1 MVTEAVLD
9 QAVKSMVPEAT
20 SSPGSYRI
28 PQKDLEMATAEVLSP
43 WPHAALQQ
51 IDRVRELFLRQP
63 NADLSG
69 IRPIVARSWYRSRA
83 AGVDGVADRGFF
95 GEGRIDEHTMA
106 AAGPHLQK
114 LDEVAADLGGYIS
127 LTAPNGVLV
136 KASFLRDDGF
146 PAGYSL
152 LEESCGSNGEGLA
165 LEEGRGVWLAPEEHF
180 REDMR
185 GNWCFA
191 SLVRDPFH
199 NRVRAVIGLTLPA
212 NRVPA
217 LEPSSTLLMLEG
229 VASRIER
236 DIEVRTS
243 SRERALLS
251 EYLRISRR
259 RGNRAVIAVDGK
271 NSLQNA
277 SALAMLVDSDF
288 SIVSGYAKAVMSS
301 GRDMTCEVML
311 QGPGLS
317 TLEISPVTL
326 SAANIG
332 AIVVVRP
339 HAPAK
344 EHAEAAASIAS
355 RLESLPQGT
364 AERLMKHVEGTSTEF
379 KRTLNLAR
387 KAVDQER
394 SVVMIGESGSGKL
407 RLASAIASL
416 RGGQMVVDARS
427 GALRAPQFMDVL
439 HQVATKLP
447 ATLIVEHADEISQ
460 HEASEIAHNL
470 RGNSATKLI
479 FTITRPT
486 DATLLLSEAFDV
498 LEISVAPLRN
508 RREDIPQLANAIA
521 AELGERRLSRRL
533 ITTLTHADWPRNIDQ
548 LRAVV
553 CNAVE
558 RAEGAEVTVDDL
570 PQGFHRVLTKG
581 RLSRLEDAELSEL
594 RTALQEAEGNRSL
607 AAENLQ
613 IGRSTLY
620 RRMDYFR
627 SRGFDL

>member
-1 MVTEAVLD
+1 M
-9 QAVKSMVPEAT
+9 S
-20 SSPGSYRI
+20 
-28 PQKDLEMATAEVLSP
+28 AELLTP
-43 WPHAALQQ
+43 WPLETPHETN
-51 IDRVRELFLRQP
+51 RVRELFLMQP
-63 NADLSG
+63 HADLSG

-83 AGVDGVADRGFF
+83 AGVDAFADRGFYD
-95 GEGRIDEHTMA
+95 EGRVDEYTIA

-114 LDEVAADLGGYIS
+114 LDEVAADLGGYVNI
-127 LTAPNGVLV
+127 TAPNGVLV
-136 KASFLRDDGF
+136 KADFLRDDGF

-212 NRVPA
+212 NRVPS

-243 SRERALLS
+243 SKERALLS
-251 EYLRISRR
+251 EYLRVSRR
-259 RGNRAVIAVDGK
+259 RGNRPVIAVDGK

-277 SALAMLVDSDF
+277 AATATLADNDF
-288 SIVSGYAKAVMSS
+288 SIISGYAKAVMSS
-301 GRDMTCEVML
+301 GRDVNCEVML
-311 QGPGLS
+311 QGPGVS

-326 SAANIG
+326 SAANVG

-339 HAPAK
+339 HAPGK
-344 EHAEAAASIAS
+344 EQRAGAARGALTLEAP
-355 RLESLPQGT
+355 PQPT
-364 AERLMKHVEGTSTEF
+364 AERLLKHLNGTSTEF

-387 KAVDQER
+387 KAVDQDR
-394 SVVMIGESGSGKL
+394 SVVLIGELGSGKL
-407 RLASAIASL
+407 RLANVIASL
-416 RGGQMVVDARS
+416 RGGQMVVDAR
-427 GALRAPQFMDVL
+427 GGDLRNPNLRDVL
-439 HQVATKLP
+439 HRVATELP
-447 ATLIVEHADEISQ
+447 ATLIVEHADELSQ
-460 HEASEIAHNL
+460 NEATEVAHHL
-470 RGNSATKLI
+470 RANSNTKLI

-508 RREDIPQLANAIA
+508 RREDIPHLANAIA
-521 AELGERRLSRRL
+521 EELGERRLSRRL

-553 CNAVE
+553 SNAVE
-558 RAEGAEVTVDDL
+558 RAEGAEVTADDL
-570 PQGFHRVLTKG
+570 PQGFHRILTKG

-594 RTALQEAEGNRSL
+594 RTALQEAKGNRSL
-607 AAENLQ
+607 AAETLQ

>member
-1 MVTEAVLD
+1 MA
-9 QAVKSMVPEAT
+9 A
-20 SSPGSYRI
+20 
-28 PQKDLEMATAEVLSP
+28 EMLSP
-43 WPHAALQQ
+43 WPHNSL
-51 IDRVRELFLRQP
+51 RETNRLRELFLMQP
-63 NADLSG
+63 HTDLRG

-83 AGVDGVADRGFF
+83 AGVDAVADRGFF
-95 GEGRIDEHTMA
+95 DEGRVDEYTIQ

-114 LDEVAADLGGYIS
+114 LDEVAADLGGYVN

-136 KASFLRDDGF
+136 KADFLRDDGF

-199 NRVRAVIGLTLPA
+199 NRVRAVVGLTLPA
-212 NRVPA
+212 NRVSN

-243 SRERALLS
+243 SRERALLN
-251 EYLRISRR
+251 EYLKISRR
-259 RGNRAVIAVDGK
+259 RGNRAVIALDGK
-271 NSLQNA
+271 NSLQNTTA
-277 SALAMLVDSDF
+277 TTSLQDSDF
-288 SIVSGYAKAVMSS
+288 SIISGYATAVMSS
-301 GRDMTCEVML
+301 GRGLNCEVML

-317 TLEISPVTL
+317 TLEVSPVTL
-326 SAANIG
+326 SAANVG

-339 HAPAK
+339 HAPNNERAVT
-344 EHAEAAASIAS
+344 AAVIPPQ
-355 RLESLPQGT
+355 RESSPQGT
-364 AERLMKHVEGTSTEF
+364 AERLMKHLDGTSTEF

-387 KAVDQER
+387 KAVDEGR
-394 SVVMIGESGSGKL
+394 SVMMIGELGSGKH

-416 RGGQMVVDARS
+416 RGGHMAIDARS
-427 GALRAPQFMDVL
+427 GALKNLQFRDVL
-439 HQVATKLP
+439 HRVATELP
-447 ATLIVEHADEISQ
+447 ATLIIEHADELSQ
-460 HEASEIAHNL
+460 NEASEIARNL

-479 FTITRPT
+479 FTIARPT
-486 DATLLLSEAFDV
+486 DATLLLSESFDA
-498 LEISVAPLRN
+498 LEVPVAPLRN
-508 RREDIPQLANAIA
+508 RREDIPQLATAIA
-521 AELGERRLSRRL
+521 EELGERRLSRRL
-533 ITTLTHADWPRNIDQ
+533 VSTLTQADWPRNIDQ
-548 LRAVV
+548 LRSVV
-553 CNAVE
+553 SNAVE
-558 RAEGAEVTVDDL
+558 RSEGAEVTVDDL
-570 PQGFHRVLTKG
+570 SQGFHRVLTKG

-594 RTALQEAEGNRSL
+594 RTALQEAKGNRSL
-607 AAENLQ
+607 AAETLQ

-627 SRGFDL
+627 SRGIDL

>member
-1 MVTEAVLD
+1 M
-9 QAVKSMVPEAT
+9 S
-20 SSPGSYRI
+20 
-28 PQKDLEMATAEVLSP
+28 AEVLSS
-43 WPHAALQQ
+43 WPYETP
-51 IDRVRELFLRQP
+51 RETNRLREIFLMQP
-63 NADLSG
+63 HADLSG
-69 IRPIVARSWYRSRA
+69 IRPMVARSWYRSRA
-83 AGVDGVADRGFF
+83 AGVDAFADRGFYD
-95 GEGRIDEHTMA
+95 EGRVDEYTIA
-106 AAGPHLQK
+106 AAGTHLRK
-114 LDEVAADLGGYIS
+114 LDEVAADLGGYVNI
-127 LTAPNGVLV
+127 TAPNGVLV

-212 NRVPA
+212 NRVST

-243 SRERALLS
+243 SKERALLS
-251 EYLRISRR
+251 EYLRVSRR

-271 NSLQNA
+271 NALQNA
-277 SALAMLVDSDF
+277 SATATLVDSDF
-288 SIVSGYAKAVMSS
+288 SVVCGYAKAVMSS
-301 GRDMTCEVML
+301 GRDMNCEVML

-317 TLEISPVTL
+317 TLEIAPVSL
-326 SAANIG
+326 SSANVG

-344 EHAEAAASIAS
+344 ERSNAASGAAIA
-355 RLESLPQGT
+355 LESAPKGT
-364 AERLMKHVEGTSTEF
+364 AERLLKHVDGTSTEF
-379 KRTLNLAR
+379 KRTLNLAQ
-387 KAVDQER
+387 KAVDQDR
-394 SVVMIGESGSGKL
+394 SVVMFGEVGSGKL
-407 RLASAIASL
+407 RLAGAIAAL
-416 RGGQMVVDARS
+416 RGGQMVVDARN
-427 GALRAPQFMDVL
+427 GDLRNTSLRDIL
-439 HQVATKLP
+439 HRVATELP
-447 ATLIVEHADEISQ
+447 STLIVEHADELSQ
-460 HEASEIAHNL
+460 NEASEIARNL
-470 RGNSATKLI
+470 QGIAATRLI

-486 DATLLLSEAFDV
+486 EATLLLSEAFDV

-521 AELGERRLSRRL
+521 KELGERKLSRRL

-553 CNAVE
+553 SNAVE
-558 RAEGAEVTVDDL
+558 RAEGAEVTLDDL

-594 RTALQEAEGNRSL
+594 RTALQEAGGNRSL
-607 AAENLQ
+607 AAETLQ

>member
-1 MVTEAVLD
+1 MA
-9 QAVKSMVPEAT
+9 A
-20 SSPGSYRI
+20 
-28 PQKDLEMATAEVLSP
+28 EMLSP
-43 WPHAALQQ
+43 WPHNSL
-51 IDRVRELFLRQP
+51 RETNRLRELFLMQP
-63 NADLSG
+63 HTDLRG

-83 AGVDGVADRGFF
+83 AGVDAVADRGFF
-95 GEGRIDEHTMA
+95 DEGRVDEYTIQ

-114 LDEVAADLGGYIS
+114 LDEVAADLGGYVN

-136 KASFLRDDGF
+136 KADFLRDDGF

-199 NRVRAVIGLTLPA
+199 NRVRAVVGLTLPA
-212 NRVPA
+212 NRVST

-243 SRERALLS
+243 SRERALLN
-251 EYLRISRR
+251 EYLKISRR
-259 RGNRAVIAVDGK
+259 RGNRAVIALDGK
-271 NSLQNA
+271 NSLQNTTA
-277 SALAMLVDSDF
+277 TTSLQDSDF
-288 SIVSGYAKAVMSS
+288 SIISGYATAVMSS
-301 GRDMTCEVML
+301 GRGLNCEVML

-317 TLEISPVTL
+317 TLEVSPVTL
-326 SAANIG
+326 SAANVG

-339 HAPAK
+339 HAPNNERAVT
-344 EHAEAAASIAS
+344 AAVIPPQ
-355 RLESLPQGT
+355 RESSPQGT
-364 AERLMKHVEGTSTEF
+364 AERLMKHLDGTSTEF

-387 KAVDQER
+387 KAVDEGR
-394 SVVMIGESGSGKL
+394 SVMMIGELGSGKH

-416 RGGQMVVDARS
+416 RGGHMAIDARS
-427 GALRAPQFMDVL
+427 GALKNLQFRDVL
-439 HQVATKLP
+439 HRVATELP
-447 ATLIVEHADEISQ
+447 ATLIIEHADELSQ
-460 HEASEIAHNL
+460 NEASEIARNL

-479 FTITRPT
+479 FTIARPT
-486 DATLLLSEAFDV
+486 DATLLLSESFDA
-498 LEISVAPLRN
+498 LEVPVAPLRN
-508 RREDIPQLANAIA
+508 RREDIPQLATAIA
-521 AELGERRLSRRL
+521 EELGERRLSRRL
-533 ITTLTHADWPRNIDQ
+533 VSTLTQADWPRNIDQ
-548 LRAVV
+548 LRSVV
-553 CNAVE
+553 SNAVE
-558 RAEGAEVTVDDL
+558 RSEGAEVRVDDL
-570 PQGFHRVLTKG
+570 SQGFHRVLTKG

-594 RTALQEAEGNRSL
+594 RTALQEAKGNRSL
-607 AAENLQ
+607 AAETLQ

-627 SRGFDL
+627 SRGIDL

>member
-1 MVTEAVLD
+1 
-9 QAVKSMVPEAT
+9 
-20 SSPGSYRI
+20 
-28 PQKDLEMATAEVLSP
+28 MASAEVLSP
-43 WPHAALQQ
+43 WPYESLRETN
-51 IDRVRELFLRQP
+51 RVRELFLMQP
-63 NADLSG
+63 HADLTG

-83 AGVDGVADRGFF
+83 AGVDAVADRGFF
-95 GEGRIDEHTMA
+95 DEGRVDEHTIH

-114 LDEVAADLGGYIS
+114 LDEVAADLGGYVS

-136 KASFLRDDGF
+136 KADFLRDDGF

-212 NRVPA
+212 NRVST

-259 RGNRAVIAVDGK
+259 RGNRAVIALDGK
-271 NSLQNA
+271 NSLLNA
-277 SALAMLVDSDF
+277 SATASLEDRDF
-288 SIVSGYAKAVMSS
+288 SIISGYAKAVMSS
-301 GRDMTCEVML
+301 GRDMNCEVML
-311 QGPGLS
+311 QGPGLA
-317 TLEISPVTL
+317 TLEVSPVTL

-339 HAPAK
+339 HSPSK
-344 EHAEAAASIAS
+344 ERSVETKSPPQELEGSIQGAAD
-355 RLESLPQGT
+355 RLLSQLD
-364 AERLMKHVEGTSTEF
+364 GTSTEF

-387 KAVDQER
+387 KAVDQVR
-394 SVVMIGESGSGKL
+394 SVVMIGELGSGKR

-416 RGGQMVVDARS
+416 RGSQMVVDARS
-427 GALRAPQFMDVL
+427 GALRNPQLRDVL
-439 HQVATKLP
+439 HRVATELP
-447 ATLIVEHADEISQ
+447 STLIVEHADELSQ
-460 HEASEIAHNL
+460 NEASEIAQSL

-479 FTITRPT
+479 FTIARPT
-486 DATLLLSEAFDV
+486 DATLLLSESFDV

-521 AELGERRLSRRL
+521 EELGERRLSRRL

-553 CNAVE
+553 SNAVE

-594 RTALQEAEGNRSL
+594 RTALTEANGNRSL
-607 AAENLQ
+607 AAETLQ

>member
-1 MVTEAVLD
+1 M
-9 QAVKSMVPEAT
+9 Q
-20 SSPGSYRI
+20 
-28 PQKDLEMATAEVLSP
+28 
-43 WPHAALQQ
+43 PHA
-51 IDRVRELFLRQP
+51 
-63 NADLSG
+63 DLTG

-83 AGVDGVADRGFF
+83 AGVDAVADRGFF
-95 GEGRIDEHTMA
+95 DEGRVDEYTIH

-114 LDEVAADLGGYIS
+114 LDEVAADLGGYVS

-136 KASFLRDDGF
+136 KADFLRDDGF

-212 NRVPA
+212 NRVST

-259 RGNRAVIAVDGK
+259 RGNRAVIALDGK
-271 NSLQNA
+271 NSLLNA
-277 SALAMLVDSDF
+277 SATASLEDSDF
-288 SIVSGYAKAVMSS
+288 SIISGYAKAVMSS

-311 QGPGLS
+311 QGPGPA
-317 TLEISPVTL
+317 TLEVSPVTL
-326 SAANIG
+326 SAANVG

-339 HAPAK
+339 HAPSK
-344 EHAEAAASIAS
+344 ERTVETKSVPQQ
-355 RLESLPQGT
+355 LEGAGQGT
-364 AERLMKHVEGTSTEF
+364 VDRLMSQLDGTSTEF

-394 SVVMIGESGSGKL
+394 SVVMIGELGSGKR

-427 GALRAPQFMDVL
+427 GALRNPQFRDLV
-439 HQVATKLP
+439 HRVTTELP
-447 ATLIVEHADEISQ
+447 QTLIVEHADELSQ
-460 HEASEIAHNL
+460 NEASEIAQSL
-470 RGNSATKLI
+470 RGNTATKLI
-479 FTITRPT
+479 FTIARPT

-508 RREDIPQLANAIA
+508 RREDIPQLANAVA
-521 AELGERRLSRRL
+521 EELGERRLSRRL

-553 CNAVE
+553 SNAVE

-594 RTALQEAEGNRSL
+594 RSALTEANGNRSL
-607 AAENLQ
+607 AAETLQ

>member
-1 MVTEAVLD
+1 
-9 QAVKSMVPEAT
+9 
-20 SSPGSYRI
+20 
-28 PQKDLEMATAEVLSP
+28 MASAEVLSP
-43 WPHAALQQ
+43 WPHETLRQT
-51 IDRVRELFLRQP
+51 DRLRELFLMQP
-63 NADLSG
+63 HADLTG

-83 AGVDGVADRGFF
+83 AGVDAVADRGFF
-95 GEGRIDEHTMA
+95 DEGRVDEYTIN

-114 LDEVAADLGGYIS
+114 LDEVAADLGGYVSI
-127 LTAPNGVLV
+127 TAPNGVLV
-136 KASFLRDDGF
+136 KANFLRDDGF

-212 NRVPA
+212 NRVSS

-243 SRERALLS
+243 SKERALLS

-259 RGNRAVIAVDGK
+259 RGNRAVIALDGK
-271 NSLQNA
+271 NSLLNA
-277 SALAMLVDSDF
+277 SATATLEDSDF
-288 SIVSGYAKAVMSS
+288 SIISGYAKSVMSS
-301 GRDMTCEVML
+301 GRDMHCEVML

-317 TLEISPVTL
+317 TLEVSPVTL
-326 SAANIG
+326 SAANAG

-339 HAPAK
+339 HAPSK
-344 EHAEAAASIAS
+344 ERVVDARKMPQQTEVA
-355 RLESLPQGT
+355 LQGT
-364 AERLMKHVEGTSTEF
+364 AERLMKHLDGTSTEF

-394 SVVMIGESGSGKL
+394 SVVMIGELGSGKR
-407 RLASAIASL
+407 RLAGAIASL
-416 RGGQMVVDARS
+416 RGGQMAVDARS
-427 GALRAPQFMDVL
+427 GALRGQQFSDVL
-439 HQVATKLP
+439 HRVTTELP
-447 ATLIVEHADEISQ
+447 STLVIEHADELSQ
-460 HEASEIAHNL
+460 NEAGEIAKGL
-470 RGNSATKLI
+470 RGNTTTKLI

-521 AELGERRLSRRL
+521 EELGERRLSRRL

-553 CNAVE
+553 SNAVE

-570 PQGFHRVLTKG
+570 PQGFQRVLTKG

-594 RTALQEAEGNRSL
+594 RTALQEANGNRSL
-607 AAENLQ
+607 AAETLQ

>member
-1 MVTEAVLD
+1 M
-9 QAVKSMVPEAT
+9 S
-20 SSPGSYRI
+20 
-28 PQKDLEMATAEVLSP
+28 AEVLSP
-43 WPHAALQQ
+43 WPYESLRET
-51 IDRVRELFLRQP
+51 DRLRELFLMQP
-63 NADLSG
+63 HADLSG

-83 AGVDGVADRGFF
+83 AGVDAVADRGIYD
-95 GEGRIDEHTMA
+95 EGRVDEYTIA

-114 LDEVAADLGGYIS
+114 LDEVAADLGGYVN

-212 NRVPA
+212 NRVTT

-243 SRERALLS
+243 SKERALLS

-277 SALAMLVDSDF
+277 SATATLVDSDF
-288 SIVSGYAKAVMSS
+288 SIISGYAKAVMSS
-301 GRDMTCEVML
+301 GRDMNCEAML

-326 SAANIG
+326 SSANVG
-332 AIVVVRP
+332 AIVVVRS
-339 HAPAK
+339 HSPAK
-344 EHAEAAASIAS
+344 ERAVTAASAPLT
-355 RLESLPQGT
+355 LESSPQGT
-364 AERLMKHVEGTSTEF
+364 AERLMKHVDGTSTEF
-379 KRTLNLAR
+379 KRTLNMAR
-387 KAVDQER
+387 KAVDQDR
-394 SVVMIGESGSGKL
+394 SVVLIGELGSGKL

-416 RGGQMVVDARS
+416 RGGHMAVDARS
-427 GALRAPQFMDVL
+427 GALRNPNFRDVL
-439 HQVATKLP
+439 HRVATELP
-447 ATLIVEHADEISQ
+447 ATLIVEHADELSQ
-460 HEASEIAHNL
+460 NEAGEIARNL
-470 RGNSATKLI
+470 RGNPTTKLI
-479 FTITRPT
+479 LTIARPT

-521 AELGERRLSRRL
+521 EELGQRRLSRRL

-553 CNAVE
+553 SNAVE
-558 RAEGAEVTVDDL
+558 RAQGAEVTVDDL

-594 RTALQEAEGNRSL
+594 RTALQEAKGNRSL
-607 AAENLQ
+607 AAETLQ

>member
-1 MVTEAVLD
+1 M
-9 QAVKSMVPEAT
+9 S
-20 SSPGSYRI
+20 
-28 PQKDLEMATAEVLSP
+28 AEVLSP
-43 WPHAALQQ
+43 WPHESLRET
-51 IDRVRELFLRQP
+51 DRLRELFLVQP
-63 NADLSG
+63 HADLTG
-69 IRPIVARSWYRSRA
+69 LRPIVARSWYRSRA
-83 AGVDGVADRGFF
+83 AGVDAAADRGVFD
-95 GEGRIDEHTMA
+95 EGRVDEYTIA
-106 AAGPHLQK
+106 AAAPHLQK
-114 LDEVAADLGGYIS
+114 LDEVAADLGGYVN

-136 KASFLRDDGF
+136 KADFLRDDGF

-212 NRVPA
+212 DRVTS

-243 SRERALLS
+243 SKERALLS
-251 EYLRISRR
+251 EYLRITRR

-277 SALAMLVDSDF
+277 SAMATLVDSDS
-288 SIVSGYAKAVMSS
+288 SIISGYAKAVMSS
-301 GRDMTCEVML
+301 GRDMNCEVML

-326 SAANIG
+326 STANVG

-339 HAPAK
+339 HSPAK
-344 EHAEAAASIAS
+344 ERSVTAATVPPA
-355 RLESLPQGT
+355 LESSLQGT
-364 AERLMKHVEGTSTEF
+364 AERLMKHLDGTSTEF
-379 KRTLNLAR
+379 RRTLNLAR
-387 KAVDQER
+387 KAVEQDR
-394 SVVMIGESGSGKL
+394 SVVMIGEVGSGKVH
-407 RLASAIASL
+407 LASAIASL
-416 RGGQMVVDARS
+416 RGGRMIVDARS
-427 GALRAPQFMDVL
+427 GDLRNPNFRDVL
-439 HQVATKLP
+439 HRVTNELP
-447 ATLIVEHADEISQ
+447 ATLIVEHADELSQ
-460 HEASEIAHNL
+460 NEASEIARNL
-470 RGNSATKLI
+470 RGNSITKLI
-479 FTITRPT
+479 FTIARPT
-486 DATLLLSEAFDV
+486 DATLLLSEAFAV
-498 LEISVAPLRN
+498 LEISLTPLRN
-508 RREDIPQLANAIA
+508 RREDIPQLAHAIA
-521 AELGERRLSRRL
+521 EELGERKLSRRL

-553 CNAVE
+553 SNAVE
-558 RAEGAEVTVDDL
+558 RADGVEVTVDDL

-594 RTALQEAEGNRSL
+594 RTALQEAKGNRSL
-607 AAENLQ
+607 AAETLQ

-627 SRGFDL
+627 SRGFEL

>member
-1 MVTEAVLD
+1 
-9 QAVKSMVPEAT
+9 
-20 SSPGSYRI
+20 
-28 PQKDLEMATAEVLSP
+28 MASAEVLSP
-43 WPHAALQQ
+43 WLPHESLRET
-51 IDRVRELFLRQP
+51 DRVRELFLMQP
-63 NADLSG
+63 HADLTG

-83 AGVDGVADRGFF
+83 AGVDAVADRGFF
-95 GEGRIDEHTMA
+95 DEGRVDEYTIQ

-114 LDEVAADLGGYIS
+114 LDDVAADLGGYVS

-136 KASFLRDDGF
+136 KANFLRDDGF

-212 NRVPA
+212 RRVST

-251 EYLRISRR
+251 EYLTVSRR
-259 RGNRAVIAVDGK
+259 RGNRAVIALDGK
-271 NSLQNA
+271 NSLLNA
-277 SALAMLVDSDF
+277 SAMATLEDSDF
-288 SIVSGYAKAVMSS
+288 SVISGYAKAVMSS
-301 GRDMTCEVML
+301 GRELKCEVSL
-311 QGPGLS
+311 QGSGLS
-317 TLEISPVTL
+317 TLEVSPVTL
-326 SAANIG
+326 SAANVG

-339 HAPAK
+339 HSPAN
-344 EHAEAAASIAS
+344 ERIFEPS
-355 RLESLPQGT
+355 RMPDKPESSLRDT
-364 AERLMKHVEGTSTEF
+364 SARLMKHLDGTSIGF

-387 KAVDQER
+387 KAVEQER
-394 SVVMIGESGSGKL
+394 SVVLIGELGSGKR
-407 RLASAIASL
+407 RLAGAIAAL
-416 RGGQMVVDARS
+416 RGEQMVVDARG
-427 GALRAPQFMDVL
+427 GALRNPQLRDVI
-439 HQVATKLP
+439 HRVSTELP
-447 ATLIVEHADEISQ
+447 ATLIVEHADELSQ
-460 HEASEIAHNL
+460 NEAAELARNL
-470 RGNSATKLI
+470 RGNSATKLA
-479 FTITRPT
+479 FTITRAT

-498 LEISVAPLRN
+498 LEISVESLRN
-508 RREDIPQLANAIA
+508 RREDIPPLANAIA
-521 AELGERRLSRRL
+521 EEMGERRLSRRL

-553 CNAVE
+553 SNAVE
-558 RAEGAEVTVDDL
+558 RADGAEVTVDDL
-570 PQGFHRVLTKG
+570 PQGFNRILTKG

-607 AAENLQ
+607 AAVALQ

>member
-1 MVTEAVLD
+1 
-9 QAVKSMVPEAT
+9 
-20 SSPGSYRI
+20 
-28 PQKDLEMATAEVLSP
+28 MASAEVLSP
-43 WPHAALQQ
+43 WPYESLQQ
-51 IDRVRELFLRQP
+51 TDRVRELFLMQP
-63 NADLSG
+63 HADLTG

-83 AGVDGVADRGFF
+83 AGVDAVADRGFF
-95 GEGRIDEHTMA
+95 DEGRVDEYTIH

-114 LDEVAADLGGYIS
+114 LDEVAADLGGYVS

-136 KASFLRDDGF
+136 KADFLRDDGF

-212 NRVPA
+212 NRVSTI
-217 LEPSSTLLMLEG
+217 EPSSTLLMLEG

-243 SRERALLS
+243 SKERALLS

-259 RGNRAVIAVDGK
+259 RGNRAVIALDGK
-271 NSLQNA
+271 NSLMNA
-277 SALAMLVDSDF
+277 SATASLEDGDF
-288 SIVSGYAKAVMSS
+288 SILSGYAKAVMSS
-301 GRDMTCEVML
+301 GRDLNCEVML

-317 TLEISPVTL
+317 TLEVSPVTL
-326 SAANIG
+326 SAANAG

-339 HAPAK
+339 HAPSK
-344 EHAEAAASIAS
+344 DHGTGTT
-355 RLESLPQGT
+355 SLLQQPEITVRET
-364 AERLMKHVEGTSTEF
+364 ADRLMKHLDGTSTEF
-379 KRTLNLAR
+379 KRTLNMAR
-387 KAVDQER
+387 KAVDQDR
-394 SVVMIGESGSGKL
+394 SVVMIGELGSGK
-407 RLASAIASL
+407 RRFASAIANL

-427 GALRAPQFMDVL
+427 GALRVPQFRDVL
-439 HQVATKLP
+439 HRVSTELP
-447 ATLIVEHADEISQ
+447 STLIIEHADELSQ
-460 HEASEIAHNL
+460 NEAGEIAKGL
-470 RGNSATKLI
+470 RGNTSTKLI

-521 AELGERRLSRRL
+521 EELGERRLSRRL
-533 ITTLTHADWPRNIDQ
+533 LTTLTNSDWPRNIDQ

-553 CNAVE
+553 SNAVE

-570 PQGFHRVLTKG
+570 PQGFHRALTKG

-594 RTALQEAEGNRSL
+594 RSALQEANGNRSL
-607 AAENLQ
+607 AAETLQ

>member
-1 MVTEAVLD
+1 M
-9 QAVKSMVPEAT
+9 
-20 SSPGSYRI
+20 
-28 PQKDLEMATAEVLSP
+28 
-43 WPHAALQQ
+43 
-51 IDRVRELFLRQP
+51 
-63 NADLSG
+63 
-69 IRPIVARSWYRSRA
+69 VARSWYRSRA
-83 AGVDGVADRGFF
+83 AGVDAVADRGFF
-95 GEGRIDEHTMA
+95 DEGRVDEYTIN

-114 LDEVAADLGGYIS
+114 LDEVAADLGGYVN

-212 NRVPA
+212 NRVST

-243 SRERALLS
+243 SRERALLN
-251 EYLRISRR
+251 EYLRVSRR
-259 RGNRAVIAVDGK
+259 RGNRAVIALDGK
-271 NSLQNA
+271 NSLLNA
-277 SALAMLVDSDF
+277 TATASLEDSDF
-288 SIVSGYAKAVMSS
+288 SIVSGYAKAVMAS
-301 GRDMTCEVML
+301 GRDLNCEVML
-311 QGPGLS
+311 QGLGLS
-317 TLEISPVTL
+317 TLEVSPVTL
-326 SAANIG
+326 SAANVG

-339 HAPAK
+339 HSPIK
-344 EHAEAAASIAS
+344 D
-355 RLESLPQGT
+355 RGTGSLPQKREISVTGT
-364 AERLMKHVEGTSTEF
+364 ADRLMKHLDGTSTEF
-379 KRTLNLAR
+379 KRTLNLAQ
-387 KAVDQER
+387 KAVDQDR
-394 SVVMIGESGSGKL
+394 SVVIIGELGSGKR
-407 RLASAIASL
+407 RLADAIASL
-416 RGGQMVVDARS
+416 RGSHMVVDTRS
-427 GALRAPQFMDVL
+427 GALKAPQFRDVI
-439 HQVATKLP
+439 HRVGIELP
-447 ATLIVEHADEISQ
+447 STLIIEHADELSQ
-460 HEASEIAHNL
+460 NEADELAKNL
-470 RGNSATKLI
+470 RGNSSTKLI

-521 AELGERRLSRRL
+521 EELGERRLSRRL
-533 ITTLTHADWPRNIDQ
+533 VATLTDADWPRNIDQ
-548 LRAVV
+548 LRGVV
-553 CNAVE
+553 SNAVE
-558 RAEGAEVTVDDL
+558 RAEGAEVTADDL

-594 RTALQEAEGNRSL
+594 RTALQEANGNRSL
-607 AAENLQ
+607 AAESLQ

-627 SRGFDL
+627 SRGFQL

>member
-1 MVTEAVLD
+1 MQPHT
-9 QAVKSMVPEAT
+9 
-20 SSPGSYRI
+20 
-28 PQKDLEMATAEVLSP
+28 DL
-43 WPHAALQQ
+43 
-51 IDRVRELFLRQP
+51 R
-63 NADLSG
+63 G

-83 AGVDGVADRGFF
+83 AGVDAVADRGFF
-95 GEGRIDEHTMA
+95 DEGRVDEYTIQ

-114 LDEVAADLGGYIS
+114 LDEVAADLGGYVN

-136 KASFLRDDGF
+136 KADFLRDDGF

-199 NRVRAVIGLTLPA
+199 NRVRAVVGLTLPA
-212 NRVPA
+212 NRVST

-243 SRERALLS
+243 SRERALLN
-251 EYLRISRR
+251 EYLKISRR
-259 RGNRAVIAVDGK
+259 RGNRAVIALDGK
-271 NSLQNA
+271 NSLQNTTA
-277 SALAMLVDSDF
+277 TTSLQDSDF
-288 SIVSGYAKAVMSS
+288 SIISGYATAVMSS
-301 GRDMTCEVML
+301 GRGLNCEVML

-317 TLEISPVTL
+317 TLEVSPVTL
-326 SAANIG
+326 SAANVG

-339 HAPAK
+339 HAPNNERAVT
-344 EHAEAAASIAS
+344 AAVIPPQ
-355 RLESLPQGT
+355 RESSPQGT
-364 AERLMKHVEGTSTEF
+364 AERLMKHLDGTSTEF

-387 KAVDQER
+387 KAVDEGR
-394 SVVMIGESGSGKL
+394 SVMMIGELGSGKH

-416 RGGQMVVDARS
+416 RGGHMAIDARS
-427 GALRAPQFMDVL
+427 GALKNLQFRDVL
-439 HQVATKLP
+439 HRVATELP
-447 ATLIVEHADEISQ
+447 ATLIIEHADELSQ
-460 HEASEIAHNL
+460 NEASEIARNL

-479 FTITRPT
+479 FTIARPT
-486 DATLLLSEAFDV
+486 DATLLLSESFDA
-498 LEISVAPLRN
+498 LEVPVAPLRN
-508 RREDIPQLANAIA
+508 RREDIPQLATAIA
-521 AELGERRLSRRL
+521 EELGERRLSRRL
-533 ITTLTHADWPRNIDQ
+533 VSTLTQADWPRNIDQ
-548 LRAVV
+548 LRSVV
-553 CNAVE
+553 SNAVE
-558 RAEGAEVTVDDL
+558 RSEGAEVRVDDL
-570 PQGFHRVLTKG
+570 SQGFHRVLTKG

-594 RTALQEAEGNRSL
+594 RTALQEAKGNRSL
-607 AAENLQ
+607 AAETLQ

-627 SRGFDL
+627 SRGIDL

>member
-1 MVTEAVLD
+1 
-9 QAVKSMVPEAT
+9 
-20 SSPGSYRI
+20 
-28 PQKDLEMATAEVLSP
+28 MASAELLSP
-43 WPHAALQQ
+43 WPQNSLRET
-51 IDRVRELFLRQP
+51 DRVRELFLMQP
-63 NADLSG
+63 HADLHG

-83 AGVDGVADRGFF
+83 AGVDAVADRGFF
-95 GEGRIDEHTMA
+95 DEGRVDEYTIH

-114 LDEVAADLGGYIS
+114 LDEVAADLGGYVS

-136 KASFLRDDGF
+136 KANFLRDDGF

-191 SLVRDPFH
+191 SLVRDPLH

-212 NRVPA
+212 NRVST

-243 SRERALLS
+243 SKERALLN

-259 RGNRAVIAVDGK
+259 RGNHAVIAVDGK
-271 NSLQNA
+271 NSLLNTSA
-277 SALAMLVDSDF
+277 SASLEDSDF
-288 SIVSGYAKAVMSS
+288 SIISGYATAVMSS
-301 GRDMTCEVML
+301 GRSMNCEVML
-311 QGPGLS
+311 RGPGLS
-317 TLEISPVTL
+317 TLEVSPVTL
-326 SAANIG
+326 SPASVG

-339 HAPAK
+339 HAPTKDRAV
-344 EHAEAAASIAS
+344 AAAAIPLQ
-355 RLESLPQGT
+355 LESSPQGT
-364 AERLMKHVEGTSTEF
+364 VERLMKHLDGTSTEF

-387 KAVDQER
+387 KAVDEGR
-394 SVVMIGESGSGKL
+394 SVVMIGELGSGKR

-416 RGGQMVVDARS
+416 RGGQMTVDARS
-427 GALRAPQFMDVL
+427 GTLRNHQFRDVL
-439 HQVATKLP
+439 HRVATELP
-447 ATLIVEHADEISQ
+447 ATLIVEHADELSQ
-460 HEASEIAHNL
+460 NEASEIARNL

-479 FTITRPT
+479 FTIARPT
-486 DATLLLSEAFDV
+486 EATLLLSESFDV
-498 LEISVAPLRN
+498 LEIPVAPLRN
-508 RREDIPQLANAIA
+508 RREDIPQLATAIA
-521 AELGERRLSRRL
+521 EELGERRLSRRL
-533 ITTLTHADWPRNIDQ
+533 VSTLTHADWPRNIDQ
-548 LRAVV
+548 LRSVV
-553 CNAVE
+553 SNAVE
-558 RAEGAEVTVDDL
+558 RAEGAEVTGDDL
-570 PQGFHRVLTKG
+570 SQGFHRVLTKG

-594 RTALQEAEGNRSL
+594 RTALQEAKGNRSL
-607 AAENLQ
+607 AAETLQ

-627 SRGFDL
+627 SRGIDL

>member
-1 MVTEAVLD
+1 M
-9 QAVKSMVPEAT
+9 S
-20 SSPGSYRI
+20 
-28 PQKDLEMATAEVLSP
+28 AEVLSP
-43 WPHAALQQ
+43 WPNETPRETN
-51 IDRVRELFLRQP
+51 RVRELFLMQP
-63 NADLSG
+63 QTDLSG
-69 IRPIVARSWYRSRA
+69 IRPMVARSWYRSRA
-83 AGVDGVADRGFF
+83 AGVDAFADRGFYD
-95 GEGRIDEHTMA
+95 EGRVDEYTIA

-114 LDEVAADLGGYIS
+114 LDEVAADLGGYVNI
-127 LTAPNGVLV
+127 TAPNGVLV

-165 LEEGRGVWLAPEEHF
+165 LEEGRGIWLAPEEHF

-212 NRVPA
+212 NRVST

-243 SRERALLS
+243 SKERALLS

-271 NSLQNA
+271 NALQNA
-277 SALAMLVDSDF
+277 SATATLVDSDF
-288 SIVSGYAKAVMSS
+288 SIISGYAKAVMAS
-301 GRDMTCEVML
+301 GRDMNCEVML
-311 QGPGLS
+311 QGPGRS

-326 SAANIG
+326 SAANVG

-344 EHAEAAASIAS
+344 ERANAAAGAAIT
-355 RLESLPQGT
+355 LESAPQGT
-364 AERLMKHVEGTSTEF
+364 ADRLLKHVDGTSTEF

-387 KAVDQER
+387 KAVDQDR
-394 SVVMIGESGSGKL
+394 SVVLIGELGSGKL
-407 RLASAIASL
+407 RLADAIGSL
-416 RGGQMVVDARS
+416 RGGRAIVDARN
-427 GALRAPQFMDVL
+427 GDLRNPNFRDVL
-439 HQVATKLP
+439 HRVATELP
-447 ATLIVEHADEISQ
+447 ATLIVEHADELSQ
-460 HEASEIAHNL
+460 NEAVEIARNL
-470 RGNSATKLI
+470 RGHSTTKLI

-521 AELGERRLSRRL
+521 GEMGERRLSRRL
-533 ITTLTHADWPRNIDQ
+533 LTTLTQADWPRNIDQ

-553 CNAVE
+553 SNAVE
-558 RAEGAEVTVDDL
+558 RAGGAEVTVDDL

-594 RTALQEAEGNRSL
+594 RTALQEAKGNRSL
-607 AAENLQ
+607 AAETLQ

>member
-1 MVTEAVLD
+1 
-9 QAVKSMVPEAT
+9 
-20 SSPGSYRI
+20 
-28 PQKDLEMATAEVLSP
+28 MASAEVLSP
-43 WPHAALQQ
+43 WLPHESLRQT
-51 IDRVRELFLRQP
+51 DRVRELFLMQP
-63 NADLSG
+63 HADLTG

-83 AGVDGVADRGFF
+83 AGVDAVADRGFF
-95 GEGRIDEHTMA
+95 DEGRVDEYTIQ

-114 LDEVAADLGGYIS
+114 LDEVAADLGGYVN

-136 KASFLRDDGF
+136 KANFLRDDGF

-199 NRVRAVIGLTLPA
+199 NRIRAVIGLTLPA
-212 NRVPA
+212 NRVST

-243 SRERALLS
+243 SKERALLS
-251 EYLRISRR
+251 EYLRVSRR
-259 RGNRAVIAVDGK
+259 RGNHAVIALDGK
-271 NSLQNA
+271 NSLFNA
-277 SALAMLVDSDF
+277 SATATLEDSDV
-288 SIVSGYAKAVMSS
+288 SIISGYAKAVMSS
-301 GRDMTCEVML
+301 GRELSCEVSL

-317 TLEISPVTL
+317 TLEVLPVTL
-326 SAANIG
+326 SAANVG
-332 AIVVVRP
+332 AIVVVRS
-339 HAPAK
+339 HSPAK
-344 EHAEAAASIAS
+344 E
-355 RLESLPQGT
+355 RT
-364 AERLMKHVEGTSTEF
+364 AEPRSIQDTSENFLPDTADRLMMHLDGTSLGF

-387 KAVDQER
+387 KAVEQER
-394 SVVMIGESGSGKL
+394 SVVVIGELGSGKR
-407 RLASAIASL
+407 RLAGAIAAL
-416 RGGQMVVDARS
+416 RGGQMVVDARG
-427 GALRAPQFMDVL
+427 GALRNPQLRDVI
-439 HQVATKLP
+439 HRVSTELP
-447 ATLIVEHADEISQ
+447 STLIVEHADELSQ
-460 HEASEIAHNL
+460 NEAAELVRNL
-470 RGNSATKLI
+470 RSNVTTKLA

-486 DATLLLSEAFDV
+486 DATVLLSEAFNV
-498 LEISVAPLRN
+498 LEISVESLRN
-508 RREDIPQLANAIA
+508 RREDIPPLANAIA
-521 AELGERRLSRRL
+521 KEMGDRRLSRRL

-553 CNAVE
+553 SNAVE
-558 RAEGAEVTVDDL
+558 RADGAEVTVDDL

-581 RLSRLEDAELSEL
+581 RISRLEDAELSEL
-594 RTALQEAEGNRSL
+594 RSALQEAGGNRSL
-607 AAENLQ
+607 AAETLQ

>member
-1 MVTEAVLD
+1 
-9 QAVKSMVPEAT
+9 
-20 SSPGSYRI
+20 
-28 PQKDLEMATAEVLSP
+28 MASAEVLSP
-43 WPHAALQQ
+43 WPHESLRQT
-51 IDRVRELFLRQP
+51 DRVRELFLMQP
-63 NADLSG
+63 HADLTG

-83 AGVDGVADRGFF
+83 AGVDAVADRGFF
-95 GEGRIDEHTMA
+95 DEGRVDEYTIH

-114 LDEVAADLGGYIS
+114 LDEVAADLGGYVS

-136 KASFLRDDGF
+136 KANFLRDDGF

-212 NRVPA
+212 NRVST

-251 EYLRISRR
+251 EYLRVSRR
-259 RGNRAVIAVDGK
+259 RGNRAVIAFDGK
-271 NSLQNA
+271 NSLLNA
-277 SALAMLVDSDF
+277 SATASLEDSDF
-288 SIVSGYAKAVMSS
+288 SIISGYAKAVMSS
-301 GRDMTCEVML
+301 GREMNCEVSL
-311 QGPGLS
+311 QGPGVS
-317 TLEISPVTL
+317 TLEVSPVTL
-326 SAANIG
+326 SAANVG
-332 AIVVVRP
+332 AVVVVRP
-339 HAPAK
+339 HQPAK
-344 EHAEAAASIAS
+344 ERTSEV
-355 RLESLPQGT
+355 RTLPLKPELSLPDT
-364 AERLMKHVEGTSTEF
+364 ADRLMKHLDGTSTEF

-387 KAVDQER
+387 KAVDQDR
-394 SVVMIGESGSGKL
+394 SVVVLGELGSGKR
-407 RLASAIASL
+407 RLAGAIAAL
-416 RGGQMVVDARS
+416 RGSEMVVDARS
-427 GALRAPQFMDVL
+427 GALRSPQLRDIIHRVS
-439 HQVATKLP
+439 TDLP
-447 ATLIVEHADEISQ
+447 STLIVEHADELSQ
-460 HEASEIAHNL
+460 NEAAELTSNL
-470 RGNSATKLI
+470 RGNSSTKVV

-521 AELGERRLSRRL
+521 EELGDRRLSRRL

-553 CNAVE
+553 SNAVE
-558 RAEGAEVTVDDL
+558 RADGAEVTMDDL

-594 RTALQEAEGNRSL
+594 RTALQEANGNRSL
-607 AAENLQ
+607 AAETLQ

>member
-1 MVTEAVLD
+1 MQPHT
-9 QAVKSMVPEAT
+9 
-20 SSPGSYRI
+20 
-28 PQKDLEMATAEVLSP
+28 DL
-43 WPHAALQQ
+43 
-51 IDRVRELFLRQP
+51 R
-63 NADLSG
+63 G

-83 AGVDGVADRGFF
+83 AGVDAVADRGFF
-95 GEGRIDEHTMA
+95 DEGRVDEYTIQ

-114 LDEVAADLGGYIS
+114 LDEVAADLGGYVN

-136 KASFLRDDGF
+136 KADFLRDDGF

-199 NRVRAVIGLTLPA
+199 NRVRAVVGLTLPA
-212 NRVPA
+212 NRVST

-243 SRERALLS
+243 SRERALLN
-251 EYLRISRR
+251 EYLKISRR
-259 RGNRAVIAVDGK
+259 RGNRAVIALDGK
-271 NSLQNA
+271 NSLQNTTATA
-277 SALAMLVDSDF
+277 SLQDSDF
-288 SIVSGYAKAVMSS
+288 SIISGYATAVMSS
-301 GRDMTCEVML
+301 GRGLNCEVML

-317 TLEISPVTL
+317 TLEVSPVTL
-326 SAANIG
+326 SAANVG

-339 HAPAK
+339 HAPNNERAVT
-344 EHAEAAASIAS
+344 AAVIPPQ
-355 RLESLPQGT
+355 RESSPQGT
-364 AERLMKHVEGTSTEF
+364 AERLMKHLDGTSTEF

-387 KAVDQER
+387 KAVDEGR
-394 SVVMIGESGSGKL
+394 SVMMIGELGSGKH

-416 RGGQMVVDARS
+416 RGGHMAIDARS
-427 GALRAPQFMDVL
+427 GALKNPQFRDVL
-439 HQVATKLP
+439 HRVATELP
-447 ATLIVEHADEISQ
+447 ATLIIEHADELSQ
-460 HEASEIAHNL
+460 NEASEIARNL

-479 FTITRPT
+479 FTIARPT
-486 DATLLLSEAFDV
+486 DATLLLSESFDA
-498 LEISVAPLRN
+498 LEVPVAPLRN
-508 RREDIPQLANAIA
+508 RREDIPQLATAIA
-521 AELGERRLSRRL
+521 EELGERRLSRRL
-533 ITTLTHADWPRNIDQ
+533 VSTLTQADWPRNIDQ
-548 LRAVV
+548 LRSVV
-553 CNAVE
+553 SNAVE
-558 RAEGAEVTVDDL
+558 RSEGAEVTVDDL
-570 PQGFHRVLTKG
+570 SQGFHRVLTKG

-594 RTALQEAEGNRSL
+594 RTALQEAKGNRSL
-607 AAENLQ
+607 AAETLQ

-627 SRGFDL
+627 SRGIDL

>member
-1 MVTEAVLD
+1 
-9 QAVKSMVPEAT
+9 
-20 SSPGSYRI
+20 
-28 PQKDLEMATAEVLSP
+28 MAAAEVLSP
-43 WPHAALQQ
+43 WLPHESLRQT
-51 IDRVRELFLRQP
+51 DRLRELFLMQP
-63 NADLSG
+63 HADLTG

-83 AGVDGVADRGFF
+83 AGVDAVADRGFF
-95 GEGRIDEHTMA
+95 DEGRVDEFTIS

-114 LDEVAADLGGYIS
+114 LDEVAADMGGYVNI
-127 LTAPNGVLV
+127 TAPNGVLV
-136 KASFLRDDGF
+136 KADFLRDDGF

-212 NRVPA
+212 NRVSA

-251 EYLRISRR
+251 EYLTVSRR
-259 RGNRAVIAVDGK
+259 RGNRAVIALDGK
-271 NSLQNA
+271 NSLLNA
-277 SALAMLVDSDF
+277 SATASLEDSDF
-288 SIVSGYAKAVMSS
+288 SIISGYAKAVMSS
-301 GRDMTCEVML
+301 GREMNYEVSL

-317 TLEISPVTL
+317 TLEVSPVTL
-326 SAANIG
+326 SASNVG

-339 HAPAK
+339 HAPVK
-344 EHAEAAASIAS
+344 VRISESVS
-355 RLESLPQGT
+355 DPNRPGPSLPDT
-364 AERLMKHVEGTSTEF
+364 TNRLMKHLDGTSMGF
-379 KRTLNLAR
+379 KRALNLAR
-387 KAVDQER
+387 KAVEQER
-394 SVVMIGESGSGKL
+394 SVVVIGELGSGKR
-407 RLASAIASL
+407 RLAGAIASM
-416 RGGQMVVDARS
+416 RGEQMVVDARS
-427 GALRAPQFMDVL
+427 GALRNPQVRDVI
-439 HQVATKLP
+439 HRVSTELP
-447 ATLIVEHADEISQ
+447 STLVVEHADELSQ
-460 HEASEIAHNL
+460 NEAAELVNNL
-470 RGNSATKLI
+470 RGNTTTKLA
-479 FTITRPT
+479 FTITHPT
-486 DATLLLSEAFDV
+486 DATLLLSDAFDV
-498 LEISVAPLRN
+498 LEISVEPLRN
-508 RREDIPQLANAIA
+508 RREDIPPLASAIA
-521 AELGERRLSRRL
+521 AEMGDRKLSRRL
-533 ITTLTHADWPRNIDQ
+533 LTTLTHADWPRNIDQ

-553 CNAVE
+553 SNAVE
-558 RAEGAEVTVDDL
+558 RAAGAEVTVDDL
-570 PQGFHRVLTKG
+570 PQGYHRVLTKG

-594 RTALQEAEGNRSL
+594 RTALQEADGNRSL
-607 AAENLQ
+607 AAVALQ